1 MINRKKPLE
10 MDFPETVPVDKP
22 DWTKTTRHYKVI
34 TPLWGGGV
42 EANVNDPITLI
53 RGSSIRGHLRFWWRA
68 MRGNSN
74 GSTVAEMR
82 EKENSIW
89 GSTKKPSQVKIAVN
103 VTNKGT
109 RFQPESILPRSHPRY
124 TEISDVGDMN
134 SKDAYVTFPLR
145 LSREDLRAGIQP
157 ATLTE
162 NVQFEIELEYP
173 DSLME
178 EVNAAL
184 WAWQTFGGIGAR
196 TRRGMGAIECIQVD
210 GSPQQPKSGVEFQRS
225 ISENLQKWIE
235 DGDYPAGVPH
245 LSKQLHHK
253 LTSRQNDITGL
264 QALRNIVGQYKNF
277 RQSRPDSRRDP
288 RHPGPSHW
296 PEPDLIKACFPGRT
310 FRHPILH
317 RVHGKA
323 PRAVFGLPLI
333 IHFKEYDGGL
343 QDPEETTIQ
352 GVGDIDRLASPLII
366 RPVHLAQGYAGMAV
380 LLEWDT
386 LNDMDEPYTPP
397 GGLAIVDN
405 NDNVLYN
412 PSTLLTPADARAIV
426 PLNGN
431 TNPLQEFLN
440 IIH

>member
-1 MINRKKPLE
+1 MINRKKPLNIT
-10 MDFPETVPVDKP
+10 FTETLAVKKP
-22 DWTKTTRHYKVI
+22 DWTKTARTYKVI

-74 GSTVAEMR
+74 GSTVAKMR

-173 DSLME
+173 DTVKE
-178 EVNAAL
+178 EVEAAL

-196 TRRGMGAIECIQVD
+196 TRRGMGSVECTHVD
-210 GSPQQPKSGVEFQRS
+210 GIPQQPKSGVEFQRS

-235 DGDYPAGVPH
+235 DHVFPAGVPH
-245 LSKQLHHK
+245 LGKQLHHK
-253 LTSRQNDITGL
+253 LTSRQNDTTGL
-264 QALRNIVGQYKNF
+264 QAMRNIVGQYKNF
-277 RQSRPDSRRDP
+277 RQSRPG
-288 RHPGPSHW
+288 RHRSHW
-296 PEPDLIKACFPGRT
+296 PEPDLIRACFPGRT
-310 FRHPILH
+310 FRHPIAH

-333 IHFKEYDGGL
+333 IHFKEYNDGRGE
-343 QDPEETTIQ
+343 DPEETTIQ
-352 GVGDIDRLASPLII
+352 GVGEIDRLASPLII

-386 LNDMDEPYTPP
+386 MNDMDEPYSPP
-397 GGLAIVDN
+397 GGLAVVDK

-412 PSTLLTPADARAIV
+412 PSTMLTPADAGYIV
-426 PLNGN
+426 PLAGN
-431 TNPLQEFLN
+431 TNPLIKFIN
-440 IIH
+440 SII

>member
-1 MINRKKPLE
+1 MINRKKAL
-10 MDFPETVPVDKP
+10 DITFPETLAVKKP
-22 DWTKTTRHYKVI
+22 DWAKTTRTYRVI
-34 TPLWGGGV
+34 TPLWGDGV
-42 EANVNDPITLI
+42 EANINDPITLI

-74 GSTVAEMR
+74 GRTVAEMR

-109 RFQPESILPRSHPRY
+109 TFQPINAHGEPIHN
-124 TEISDVGDMN
+124 VGAMN
-134 SKDAYVTFPLR
+134 SMDSYVTFPLR
-145 LSREDLRAGIQP
+145 THP
-157 ATLTE
+157 AIFLE
-162 NVQFEIELEYP
+162 NVQFEMELEYP
-173 DSLME
+173 DSLTE
-178 EVNAAL
+178 EVEAAL
-184 WAWQTFGGIGAR
+184 WAWQAFGGVGAR

-235 DGDYPAGVPH
+235 DSDYPAGVPH

-296 PEPDLIKACFPGRT
+296 PEPDLIKACFPSRI

-333 IHFKEYDGGL
+333 IHFKEYNDGRGE
-343 QDPEETTIQ
+343 DPEETTIQ
-352 GVGDIDRLASPLII
+352 GVGEIDRLASPLII

-386 LNDMDEPYTPP
+386 MNDMDEPYSPP
-397 GGLAIVDN
+397 GGLAVVDK

-412 PSTLLTPADARAIV
+412 PSTMLTPADAGYIV
-426 PLNGN
+426 PLAGN
-431 TNPLQEFLN
+431 TNPLIKFIN
-440 IIH
+440 SII